1 MLPLKKN
8 VIFITTILIF
18 LLSQSLSASMREI
31 ELKGLKV
38 FSSKELHS
46 TLKLKEFEERKI
58 PLSEVINRIG
68 SFYTKRGFDLLRIN
82 IIQNTPEKLV
92 LYIDEGEL
100 GKIIIHNLSSYYSLK
115 VRQQINAKNK
125 IYNRIELEKN
135 IDLIKKKYK
144 INDVRAELKPV
155 KEFDDTFFQIKRDL
169 KSLDLGFTEIE
180 LFDKLSP
187 LYDLHIY
194 VEKIKEG
201 NLLASKSGFGFKID
215 YKFSSLFIPKVSWY
229 KKDFLGKG
237 DNFNI
242 SLASAL
248 DFGFKNVYKDPKKGA
263 PNIPPKRTYSEIKS
277 EYLFT
282 PINSKIFT
290 PLVKAR
296 VFHNA
301 ASRPDLGL
309 EKFQYV
315 LTRAVFAPGF
325 TFLNNLN
332 IHGGFGM
339 ENIFFFD
346 SSVDSTSSDHIDI
359 KNKTE
364 SFPFT
369 ELQIKHEPIPI
380 RIGNRIDKNMV
391 FYYRELFHKYS
402 SSEIEFNIDYDFEF
416 KNLSILSIKSMTNL
430 FFRTHPF
437 HHQNDINSSYFKG
450 FTGKDYYSGKQ
461 TALSMEYRFSIDEDF
476 IYTGFFCDLVFF
488 KASGF
493 EISGKKTGIIAGPTI
508 RMLFYDQF
516 ELIAYLGRDIL
527 LPDKTSQNN
536 IGIHFRKKW

>member
-1 MLPLKKN
+1 MLPPKKN
-8 VIFITTILIF
+8 VLFITAILVF
-18 LLSQSLSASMREI
+18 LLSRLLFASMREI
-31 ELKGLKV
+31 ELKGLTV
-38 FSSKELHS
+38 FSSNELHS
-46 TLKLKEFEERKI
+46 MLNLKEFEERKI

-68 SFYTKRGFDLLRIN
+68 AFYSQKGFDLLRIN
-82 IIQNTPEKLV
+82 TIQNTPEKLV

-100 GKIIIHNLSSYYSLK
+100 GKIIIHNLNSYYSLK

-125 IYNRIELEKN
+125 VYNRIELEKN
-135 IDLIKKKYK
+135 IDIIKEKYK
-144 INDVRAELKPV
+144 ITDIKAELKPV
-155 KEFDDTFFQIKRDL
+155 KEFDDNFFQIKRDL

-180 LFDKLSP
+180 LFDKPLP
-187 LYDLHIY
+187 LYDLHVH

-201 NLLASKSGFGFKID
+201 SLLESKSGFGFKID
-215 YKFSSLFIPKVSWY
+215 YKFSSLFIPEVSWH

-237 DNFNI
+237 DKFNV

-248 DFGFKNVYKDPKKGA
+248 DFGFKNIYKNPKKGA
-263 PNIPPKRTYSEIKS
+263 PDFPPKRTYSEINS
-277 EYLFT
+277 EYLFM

-296 VFHNA
+296 IFHNA
-301 ASRPDLGL
+301 TSRPDLGL
-309 EKFQYV
+309 EKYQYI

-325 TFLNNLN
+325 TLLNNLN
-332 IHGGFGM
+332 IYGGFGM

-346 SSVDSTSSDHIDI
+346 SSVNSTSSDHIDI

-364 SFPFT
+364 SFPFA

-391 FYYRELFHKYS
+391 FYYRELFNEYS
-402 SSEIEFNIDYDFEF
+402 SSEFELNIDYDFEF
-416 KNLSILSIKSMTNL
+416 KNLSILSVKSMTNL

-437 HHQNDINSSYFKG
+437 HHQNDVNSNYFKG
-450 FTGKDYYSGKQ
+450 FTGKSYYSGRQ
-461 TALSMEYRFSIDEDF
+461 TALSTEYRFSINEDF
-476 IYTGFFCDLVFF
+476 IYTGFFCDLIFF

-493 EISGKKTGIIAGPTI
+493 ETSGKKTGLVAGPTI

-516 ELIAYLGRDIL
+516 ELIAYFGRDIL

-536 IGIHFRKKW
+536 IGLRFRKKW